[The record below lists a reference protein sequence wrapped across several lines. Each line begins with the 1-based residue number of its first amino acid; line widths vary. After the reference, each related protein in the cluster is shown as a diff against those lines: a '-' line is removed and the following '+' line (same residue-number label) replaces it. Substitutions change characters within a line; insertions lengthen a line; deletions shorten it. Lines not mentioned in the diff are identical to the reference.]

1 MKLSFSLKK
10 KEVKLEADVEGI
22 VEKSLDHREKTGPK
36 KPRYQIKQ
44 EEKRKNK
51 ELKHKLEQKRM
62 ITGVLIMLGVI
73 VVVLVICLI
82 GNSIN

>member
-36 KPRYQIKQ
+36 KPRYQIRQ

-51 ELKHKLEQKRM
+51 ELQQKQF
-62 ITGVLIMLGVI
+62 ITGVLLMLGV
-73 VVVLVICLI
+73 VVVILVICLI
-82 GNSIN
+82 GNSVNW

>member
-22 VEKSLDHREKTGPK
+22 VKKSLDHREKTGPK
-36 KPRYQIKQ
+36 KPRYQIRQ

-51 ELKHKLEQKRM
+51 ELQQKQF
-62 ITGVLIMLGVI
+62 ITGVLLMLGV
-73 VVVLVICLI
+73 VVVILVICLI
-82 GNSIN
+82 GNSVNW